1 MEKIKLKC
9 HCRIT
14 GPLNF
19 HKNFII
25 DYKNDHTR
33 IDRPFFTF
41 FNQIDWVYG
50 ELALR
55 LGLFKDLGF
64 ICDDTE
70 SD

>member
-25 DYKNDHTR
+25 DYKNDRTR
-33 IDRPFFTF
+33 IDMPFFTF
-41 FNQIDWVYG
+41 FSQID
-50 ELALR
+50 
-55 LGLFKDLGF
+55 
-64 ICDDTE
+64 
-70 SD
+70 